1 MAFLAYLVSLSCWF
15 PRPAHAI
22 EITDFVAT
30 NVLPDGELETRIH
43 HRGVTAKETAVL
55 KGYRKGLKYRELT
68 DGKHFIQLIYDDDEV
83 LRDCEY
89 LHDHHEVT
97 KFLKQFR
104 AELREL
110 IATSNVTITSLEDD
124 AHGLNAQEHGWFHY
138 ENLRDQCRRR
148 HRELKLMLRMDQK
161 HNTSM
166 IENESSK
173 SRSKRAFL
181 IMPGTY
187 WCGLSDASSLYTDLG
202 GMEATDKCCRIHD
215 HCKNNILPFQKK
227 FNYHN
232 TGPFT
237 ISHCFCDASFRACL
251 KMVRTSDA
259 NVVGKIFFNIVQTK
273 CFVIKKKPVCRERT
287 WRGKCIK
294 KKSIKQAVLRANP
307 RYK

>member
-1 MAFLAYLVSLSCWF
+1 M
-15 PRPAHAI
+15 
-22 EITDFVAT
+22 
-30 NVLPDGELETRIH
+30 
-43 HRGVTAKETAVL
+43 
-55 KGYRKGLKYRELT
+55 KYRELT

-166 IENESSK
+166 IENE
-173 SRSKRAFL
+173 R
-181 IMPGTY
+181 
-187 WCGLSDASSLYTDLG
+187 
-202 GMEATDKCCRIHD
+202 
-215 HCKNNILPFQKK
+215 
-227 FNYHN
+227 
-232 TGPFT
+232 
-237 ISHCFCDASFRACL
+237 
-251 KMVRTSDA
+251 
-259 NVVGKIFFNIVQTK
+259 
-273 CFVIKKKPVCRERT
+273 
-287 WRGKCIK
+287 
-294 KKSIKQAVLRANP
+294 
-307 RYK
+307 

>member
-1 MAFLAYLVSLSCWF
+1 MPVIRTRVVRMAFLAYLVSLSCWF

-166 IENESSK
+166 IENES
-173 SRSKRAFL
+173 
-181 IMPGTY
+181 
-187 WCGLSDASSLYTDLG
+187 
-202 GMEATDKCCRIHD
+202 
-215 HCKNNILPFQKK
+215 
-227 FNYHN
+227 
-232 TGPFT
+232 
-237 ISHCFCDASFRACL
+237 FRACL